1 MPPSTSAVT
10 LELMKNYGQWVT
22 RPTAAAL
29 LKDRKLFIACVKAN
43 SEGAIPG
50 NSGAGLTPVYVIA
63 YAALK
68 YHAGAAVDGSIVEI
82 AKKYISSRPQ
92 NVGALTWTGGP
103 GSASLGVYLVRKLEL
118 DSQTSDTNISGRLAR
133 AAGEQLKNGGDWGKF
148 FDEIANSFSLN
159 TSFENLRLWATHG
172 IKKMEGKVAGEPD
185 KLRALRAKAKVDID
199 RKSTGAARQGGQY
212 LFFQKASDTK
222 PILLLNSTPATPID
236 KSGAD
241 AKQAGKLGGVA
252 PYNGTWV
259 VKRSTLGKDVVTFS
273 GNSAL
278 QPLLQAALRD
288 AGLSHTAVVDTE
300 QVVEGIRLKRE
311 KDSAALANL
320 LKLRQAIEPR
330 IREFAIQGA
339 GKTHSTGQFML
350 YQSTPDKVPLLLLSN
365 DNKKAPTD
373 ALQKQALAIQCET
386 TPLTGIWVSFIGS
399 DRKLIVYVEGQSN
412 TKLLF
417 EKALAVAKLQAK
429 VTEKTKADVLHTIT
443 LQSRPAK
450 APGSATKPVLK
461 AIVCGNNQGVDRP
474 ELCWAGSENGI
485 KLFLKKS
492 PQGFEI
498 LKKRFEKSNIDKLLK
513 AAFEKKYPPL
523 GKWWLVL
530 WADDD
535 QMTEVGGF
543 GGAYLYRGKAKPA
556 VTADPGTLPLTSG
569 WLKVVGKKDFVI
581 TFSLGQA
588 GL

>member
-1 MPPSTSAVT
+1 MARSIAERDLAV
-10 LELMKNYGQWVT
+10 MKAVG
-22 RPTAAAL
+22 
-29 LKDRKLFIACVKAN
+29 KAN
-43 SEGAIPG
+43 TTKELLCTDLDHFTAFIKANTPGGAMAGKEG
-50 NSGAGLTPVYVIA
+50 NLLTPFQGIGYV
-63 YAALK
+63 ALS
-68 YHAGAAVDGSIVEI
+68 YHAGVAVKSTILEI
-82 AKKYISSRPQ
+82 ARKYIQKLPTD
-92 NVGALTWTGGP
+92 VGALVWRGGP
-103 GSASLGVYLVRKLEL
+103 GSAELGAYLVRKLQADATDGDL
-118 DSQTSDTNISGRLAR
+118 NIPGSVNAKVRAQLSNGGNWGSFCNQITASIDLSDPLKNVRRWKTRLEESTQGAISGQAD
-133 AAGEQLKNGGDWGKF
+133 QLK
-148 FDEIANSFSLN
+148 
-159 TSFENLRLWATHG
+159 
-172 IKKMEGKVAGEPD
+172 
-185 KLRALRAKAKVDID
+185 ALRAKTKVEID
-199 RKSTGAARQGGQY
+199 RKSTGATRPGGQY
-212 LFFQKASDTK
+212 LFFQKSSDTK

-311 KDSAALANL
+311 KDPAALANL

-339 GKTHSTGQFML
+339 GKTYSTGQFML
-350 YQSTPDKVPLLLLSN
+350 YQSTPDKIPLILLSG
-365 DNKKAPTD
+365 DNKKAPND

-386 TPLTGIWVSFIGS
+386 TPLTGIWVSLIGS
-399 DRKLIVYVEGQSN
+399 DKKLIVYVEGQSN
-412 TKLLF
+412 TKVLF
-417 EKALAVAKLQAK
+417 EKALAGAKLPAR

-450 APGSATKPVLK
+450 APGSAAKPVLK
-461 AIVCGNNQGVDRP
+461 AIVCGNSQGVDRP

-492 PQGFEI
+492 QPGFAI
-498 LKKRFEKSNIDKLLK
+498 LKTRFEKSNIDKLLK